1 MWKSRST
8 TLCRQKYGMTLN
20 MTDRGD
26 RLRRAREKVYQSARQ
41 AALAL
46 GIPNATY
53 NAHEHA
59 QQPGGRDFSP
69 EEAQV
74 YARHFGV
81 RTEYLLMGA
90 VARGSEPADRPA
102 TVPIV
107 GWVGPNDDVH
117 FHPNGKELLRVA
129 AIDGSV
135 NKTVAVEIR
144 NKGDLDMWLAFYN
157 DEKLPPIPRVF
168 GVVCIV
174 ELSDTRV
181 FMRRM
186 FRGGRRGFVHLI
198 SRNSQPVTDVRV
210 NWAARVNALIPPGS
224 RRQL

>member
-1 MWKSRST
+1 
-8 TLCRQKYGMTLN
+8 MTLN

-26 RLRRAREKVYQSARQ
+26 RLRKAHERVFRSARQ

-46 GIPNATY
+46 DIPTATY

-59 QQPGGRDFSP
+59 QQPGGRDYSP

-81 RTEYLLMGA
+81 RTEYLLMGHI
-90 VARGSEPADRPA
+90 ARESEPVDKPA

-117 FHPNGKELLRVA
+117 FHPNGKELPRVA
-129 AIDGSV
+129 AIEGSV
-135 NKTVAVEIR
+135 SKTVAVEIR
-144 NKGDLDMWLAFYN
+144 NKGDFDMWLAFYD
-157 DEKLPPIPRVF
+157 DEKLPPIARLYGHTCV
-168 GVVCIV
+168 V
-174 ELSDTRV
+174 ELTDGRV

-186 FRGGRRGFVHLI
+186 NRSPRRNFVHLV
-198 SRNSQPVTDVRV
+198 SRNSQPVTDVRP
-210 NWAARVNALIPPGS
+210 NWAARVHTIKFPGS

>member
-1 MWKSRST
+1 
-8 TLCRQKYGMTLN
+8 MTLN
-20 MTDRGD
+20 MTNRGE
-26 RLRRAREKVYQSARQ
+26 RLRRAREKRYPSGRQ
-41 AALAL
+41 AAFAL

-81 RTEYLLMGA
+81 RPEYLLMGTI
-90 VARGSEPADRPA
+90 ARESEPTDRPV
-102 TVPIV
+102 TVPIL

-135 NKTVAVEIR
+135 SKTVALEIR

-157 DEKLPPIPRVF
+157 DEKLPPIPQVF
-168 GVVCIV
+168 GRVCVV

-181 FMRRM
+181 YMRRM
-186 FRGGRRGFVHLI
+186 FRSGRRGIVHLI
-198 SRNSQPVTDVRV
+198 SRNSQPVTDVRP
-210 NWAARVNALIPPGS
+210 NWAARVNAIIAPGG